1 MSPAWE
7 YQSIPIDFEVF
18 KKLTAEL
25 ESPEDTFNEVL
36 RRKYGLAAR
45 RERRFATNVGTRPWV
60 VDGVT
65 FPHGTEFRRK
75 FKGREYSARVENG
88 ALVYD
93 GRRYDTPSAAAMA
106 ITEVAAN
113 GWRFWNARRPGD
125 ADFKRIKYL
134 RAAARLNND

>member
-7 YQSIPIDFEVF
+7 YQSIPIDFDVF
-18 KKLTAEL
+18 KALTAKL
-25 ESPEDTFNEVL
+25 QSPDDTFNDVL
-36 RRKYGLAAR
+36 RRDFGLPSST
-45 RERRFATNVGTRPWV
+45 REREDSGPRRPWA

-65 FPHGTEFRRK
+65 FPHGTEFRRT
-75 FKGREYSARVENG
+75 FKGQMYTARVENG

-93 GRRYDTPSAAAMA
+93 GTRYDTPSAAAMA

-125 ADFKRIKYL
+125 SDFRRIYRL
-134 RAAARLNND
+134 RSRSR